1 MPTTYDSF
9 TFYWPNEPLQKQ
21 ALLITSPK
29 QDTREIIEPAVE
41 SRKFWGEYM
50 CLGGDLMQVLG
61 ESARLRDPKPV
72 IEEPELPMEDAEE
85 PAELA
90 SKNLREQA
98 MNSKGRKLVMLKDGD
113 FCEKDLPLFMS

>member
-21 ALLITSPK
+21 ALPITSPK
-29 QDTREIIEPAVE
+29 QDTREIIQPAVE

-50 CLGGDLMQVLG
+50 CLGGDLMQALG
-61 ESARLRDPKPV
+61 RLRDSKPGN
-72 IEEPELPMEDAEE
+72 EEQEPPREDAKE

-90 SKNLREQA
+90 SENLRERA
-98 MNSKGRKLVMLKDGD
+98 MNSEGRKLVMLKDGD
-113 FCEKDLPLFMS
+113 FREKDLPLFMS